1 MFRWREGRPP
11 TGDPPWRLAEQHH
24 KGHGRIERRR
34 LIATTVTAQSVQWPG
49 ARQVLLLESTRTLPG
64 KPTSTEYHCGITSLD
79 PDRATADDLLDLM
92 RGHWGIE
99 NRLFH
104 IRDVTFGEDA
114 SRVRTGHA
122 PRNLAML
129 RNTVVSLLNFHAC
142 PNHAAALRRHAA
154 RPEEALAM
162 IHAPPAEN

>member
-1 MFRWREGRPP
+1 MLRWRKGQPP
-11 TGDPPWRLAEQHH
+11 ADDPQRSFTEQHH

-34 LIATTVTAQSVQWPG
+34 LIAATVTPQSVRWPG

-64 KPTSTEYHCGITSLD
+64 KPTSTEYHCGVTSLG
-79 PDRATADDLLDLM
+79 PEHADADALLKLM

-104 IRDVTFGEDA
+104 VRDRTFGEDA

-129 RNTVVSLLNFHAC
+129 RNLVVSLLNLNAC

-154 RPEEALAM
+154 CPEEALAM
-162 IHAPPAEN
+162 IHAPPTEN